1 MIYPII
7 LAGGVGSRLWPLSRS
22 QFPKQCID
30 IQGTG
35 KTMLQETFERCLNLS
50 NVKPVTVVCNQDHR
64 FLVADQCKGYG
75 DALGEILLEPEGKN
89 TAAAIACAAWDIY
102 KKDPSG
108 VLLVLASDHV
118 ITDKIIFQNRVEIA
132 NARAELG
139 VMATFGI
146 EPTYPET
153 GYGYIKCEGTDQ
165 SSKIIQFVE
174 KPKIDVAK
182 QYVDS
187 GDYLWNSGMFMFR
200 ADALLEEFKRY
211 SPQLLQLT
219 EQAVLKSK
227 KDLDF
232 IRLDP
237 KSFSSM
243 ESISIDYAV
252 MEKTSNAEVVRM
264 PNIWN
269 DVGSWS
275 AMHDI
280 HDADDEGNIL
290 KGDVIAKQTKNSFI
304 MSSSR
309 LVTALGVEDLIIIDT
324 EDALLVA
331 NKDNAQDVKRIVDEL
346 TARDRDEVNVH
357 AEVFRPWGKYQTIDI
372 GGRYQVK
379 RISVSPQQKL
389 STQMHHHRA
398 EHWVVVKGTA
408 KVRNGDT
415 TLLIT
420 ENESTYIPLGE
431 IHSLENPGMVPLELI
446 EVQTGSYLG
455 EDDIV
460 RFDDLYGRSESLE

>member
-1 MIYPII
+1 MIYPVI

-30 IQGTG
+30 IQGNG
-35 KTMLQETFERCLNLS
+35 KTMLQDTFERCLGLS
-50 NVKPVTVVCNQDHR
+50 NAAPATIVCNQDHR
-64 FLVADQCKGYG
+64 FLVAEQCKNYG
-75 DALGEILLEPEGKN
+75 NALGDILLEPQGKN
-89 TAAAIACAAWDIY
+89 TAAAIACAAWNIY
-102 KKDPSG
+102 KKDPRG

-118 ITDKIIFQNRVEIA
+118 ISDKKIFQSKVEIA

-139 VMATFGI
+139 LMVTFGI

-153 GYGYIKCEGTDQ
+153 GYGYIKCEGNDL

-174 KPKIDVAK
+174 KPELDVAK
-182 QYVDS
+182 EYVS
-187 GDYLWNSGMFMFR
+187 NGDYLWNSGMFMFR
-200 ADALLEEFKRY
+200 ADALLEEFKQY
-211 SPQLLQLT
+211 SPKLLQLT
-219 EQAVLKSK
+219 ERAVAESK
-227 KDLDF
+227 VDLDF
-232 IRLDP
+232 IRLEIDA
-237 KSFSSM
+237 FSSM

-252 MEKTSNAEVVRM
+252 MEKTDNAEVVRM

-280 HDADDEGNIL
+280 HEADSDGNIF
-290 KGDVIAKQTKNSFI
+290 KGDVIAKQTKNSFV
-304 MSSSR
+304 MASNR
-309 LVTALGVEDLIIIDT
+309 LVSTLGIEDLIIIDT

-331 NKDNAQDVKRIVDEL
+331 NKNNAQDVKKIVDEL
-346 TARDRDEVNVH
+346 VSRGRDEVNVH

-379 RISVSPQQKL
+379 RISVNPQQRL

-408 KVRNGDT
+408 KVRNGDE

-420 ENESTYIPLGE
+420 ENESTYIPVGE

-460 RFDDLYGRSESLE
+460 RFDDLYGRSK